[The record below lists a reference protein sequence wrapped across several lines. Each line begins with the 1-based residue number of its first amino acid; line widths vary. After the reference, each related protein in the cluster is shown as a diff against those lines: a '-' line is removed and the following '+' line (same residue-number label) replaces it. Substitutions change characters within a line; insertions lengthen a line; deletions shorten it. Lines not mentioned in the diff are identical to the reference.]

1 MITIKKL
8 SNIFFLSLVFSCSGY
23 SQEAISTIKVDTKL
37 ISDQLSH
44 PTVFAEP
51 NDKSGRLF
59 VGEQEGKIKI
69 IQKGKVLPTLFLD
82 ITDEVVK
89 KKGYEERGLLGLA
102 FHPDF
107 AKNGKLYV
115 YCSIP
120 GASGTK
126 GVDHKSLI
134 REYTVSSQNKNA
146 VDESTAK
153 TVLEFNEPQ
162 SNHNGGDLKFGPDG
176 FLYIAVGDGGGQN
189 DKHGEFGNAQNLSNF
204 LGKILRVDVKQLPY
218 SIPSDNPFVGK
229 SEVRP
234 EIFAYGFRNPWRI
247 SFDKKTG
254 ELFVGDVGQ
263 DNYEE
268 VDLVT
273 KGSNYGWRIR
283 EGLHEKFPND
293 PDPKNWINPIS
304 EYPHS
309 DGLSITGGFVYRGKQ
324 IPALYGKYIFADWT
338 GPVWALTDSKKEQWN
353 REKLSISQ
361 EAGNWHIYSFGEDQ
375 AGEVYLLTVLLGSD
389 KGALYQLVTKK

>member
-1 MITIKKL
+1 MKKL
-8 SNIFFLSLVFSCSGY
+8 INILFCSLIFSCTGY
-23 SQEAISTIKVDTKL
+23 SQETISALKVDKKL
-37 ISDQLSH
+37 ITDELSH
-44 PTVFAEP
+44 PTAFAEP

-59 VGEQEGKIKI
+59 VCEQEGKIKI
-69 IQKGKVLPTLFLD
+69 IQKGKVLPSLFLD
-82 ITDEVVK
+82 ITDEVIK

-115 YCSIP
+115 YCSMP
-120 GASGTK
+120 VAVPARGL
-126 GVDHKSLI
+126 DHKSVI
-134 REYTVSSQNKNA
+134 REYTVSSKNKNS

-153 TVLEFNEPQ
+153 TVLEFDEPQ

-189 DKHGEFGNAQNLSNF
+189 DKHGAAGNAQNLSNF

-234 EIFAYGFRNPWRI
+234 EIYAYGFRNPWRI

-254 ELFVGDVGQ
+254 ELFAGDVGQ

-268 VDLVT
+268 VNLIT
-273 KGSNYGWRIR
+273 KGGNYGWRIR

-324 IPALYGKYIFADWT
+324 IPAIAGKYIFADWT
-338 GPVWALTDSKKEQWN
+338 GPVWALTNNKKEQWD

-361 EAGNWHIYSFGEDQ
+361 DAGNWHIYSFGEDQ

-389 KGALYQLVTKK
+389 KGALYQLVAGK

>member
-1 MITIKKL
+1 MKKL
-8 SNIFFLSLVFSCSGY
+8 INILFCGLLFSCTSY
-23 SQEAISTIKVDTKL
+23 SQEKISALKVDKKL
-37 ISDQLSH
+37 ITDELSH
-44 PTVFAEP
+44 PTAFAEP

-59 VGEQEGKIKI
+59 VCEQEGKIKI
-69 IQKGKVLPTLFLD
+69 IQKGKVLPSLFLD
-82 ITDEVVK
+82 ISHEVIK

-115 YCSIP
+115 YCSMP
-120 GASGTK
+120 VAVPARGL
-126 GVDHKSLI
+126 DHKSVI
-134 REYTVSSQNKNA
+134 REYTVSSKNENT

-153 TVLEFNEPQ
+153 TVLEFDEPQ

-189 DKHGEFGNAQNLSNF
+189 DKHGESGNAQNLSNF

-229 SEVRP
+229 SEARP
-234 EIFAYGFRNPWRI
+234 EIYAYGFRNPWRI

-268 VDLVT
+268 VDIIT
-273 KGSNYGWRIR
+273 KGGNYGWRIR

-324 IPALYGKYIFADWT
+324 IPAIVGKYIFADWT
-338 GPVWALTDSKKEQWN
+338 GPVWALTDSKKEQWD

-361 EAGNWHIYSFGEDQ
+361 DAGNWHIYSFGEDQ

-389 KGALYQLVTKK
+389 KGALYQLVAGK